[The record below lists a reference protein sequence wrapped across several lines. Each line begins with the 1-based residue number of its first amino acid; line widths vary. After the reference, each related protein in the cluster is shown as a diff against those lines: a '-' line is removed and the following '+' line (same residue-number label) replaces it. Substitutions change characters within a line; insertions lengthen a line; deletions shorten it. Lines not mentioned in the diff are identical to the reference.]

1 MRALLIGFST
11 FFAAGLAVADDV
23 SDSDMLLCSASRVML
38 CFESGECMDADPWE
52 MDMPQFVLIDLKQDT
67 VSTTRASGQDRST
80 KVQSS
85 SDETEIFLQGVEN
98 GRAFSF
104 VIDQATGILS
114 AAISSDGATIS
125 VFGACTDSD
134 NL

>member
-1 MRALLIGFST
+1 MKALLISFST
-11 FFAAGLAVADDV
+11 LFAAGLVLADDV
-23 SDSDMLLCSASRVML
+23 SDSDKLLCSASRVTL

-52 MDMPQFVLIDLKQDT
+52 LAMPQFVLIDLKKET
-67 VSTTRASGQDRST
+67 VSTTKASGEDRST
-80 KVQSS
+80 NVQTS
-85 SDETEIFLQGVEN
+85 SDETEFFLQGVEN

-104 VIDQATGILS
+104 VIDQATGLLS

-125 VFGACTDSD
+125 VFGACTDSG

>member
-1 MRALLIGFST
+1 MRASLIGFLALLT
-11 FFAAGLAVADDV
+11 TGLAAADDV
-23 SDSDMLLCSASRVML
+23 SDSHKLLCSTARL
-38 CFESGECMDADPWE
+38 TICFENSDCMDVDPWE
-52 MDMPQFVLIDLKQDT
+52 LDVPQFVLIDLKKKT
-67 VSTTRASGQDRST
+67 VSTTRASGEDRSSE
-80 KVQSS
+80 VQTS
-85 SDETEIFLQGVEN
+85 SDETEFFLQGVEN

-104 VIDQATGILS
+104 VIDQATGLLT

>member
-11 FFAAGLAVADDV
+11 LFAAGLAIADDV
-23 SDSDMLLCSASRVML
+23 SDSDKLICSASRVTL
-38 CFESGECMDADPWE
+38 CFESGDCMDVNAWE
-52 MDMPQFVLIDLKQDT
+52 LDMPQFVLIDLKKKT
-67 VSTTRASGQDRST
+67 VSTTKASGEDRSST
-80 KVQSS
+80 VQTSR
-85 SDETEIFLQGVEN
+85 DETELFLQGVEN

-104 VIDQATGILS
+104 VIDQATGLLS

-125 VFGACTDSD
+125 VFGACTDSA

>member
-1 MRALLIGFST
+1 MKALLIGFST
-11 FFAAGLAVADDV
+11 FFAVGLVLADDV
-23 SDSDMLLCSASRVML
+23 SDSDKLLCAASRVTL

-52 MDMPQFVLIDLKQDT
+52 LDMPQFVVVDLKNKT
-67 VSTTRASGQDRST
+67 VSTTKASGEDRST
-80 KVQSS
+80 KLQTSN
-85 SDETEIFLQGVEN
+85 DETEFFLQGIEN

-104 VIDQATGILS
+104 VINQETGLLS

-125 VFGACTDSD
+125 VFGACTDSG

>member
-11 FFAAGLAVADDV
+11 LFAAGLAIADNV
-23 SDSDMLLCSASRVML
+23 SDSDKLICSASRVTL
-38 CFESGECMDADPWE
+38 CFESGDCMDVNAWE
-52 MDMPQFVLIDLKQDT
+52 LDMPQFVLIDLKKKT
-67 VSTTRASGQDRST
+67 VSTTKASGEDRSST
-80 KVQSS
+80 VQTSR
-85 SDETEIFLQGVEN
+85 DETELFLQGVEN

-104 VIDQATGILS
+104 VIDQATGLLS

-125 VFGACTDSD
+125 VFGACTDSA